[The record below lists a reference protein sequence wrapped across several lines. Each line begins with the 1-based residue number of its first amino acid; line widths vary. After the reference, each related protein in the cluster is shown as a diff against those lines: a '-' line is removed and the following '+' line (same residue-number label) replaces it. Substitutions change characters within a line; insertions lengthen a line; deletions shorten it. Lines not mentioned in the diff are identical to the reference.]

1 MKRVLITGA
10 NKGIGWA
17 LVARILESTDDS
29 FVLLGS
35 RDKQRGTVA
44 IERLLERDPSWSE
57 RLALLPLDVSDD
69 ESVAGAARWVE
80 EQLGGSPAPLYA
92 IVNNAGVGL
101 PASELEPVLQVN
113 TYGMRRVC
121 EQFLPLLEP
130 NAGRIV
136 NVTSAAGPNFVAT
149 CSPQRQKLLT
159 SAQVT
164 WPEIDAF
171 MQECLAVAGGAD
183 AFAEHGLGSGSAYG
197 ISKACANA
205 YTLCLARMHPELLIN
220 ACTPGF
226 IETDLTRPIA
236 AARGVSPAEMGM
248 KAPTEGTV
256 SPLFLLFG
264 SPEGSGHYYGSDAQR
279 SPLDRYRSPG
289 DPPYTGD

>member
-1 MKRVLITGA
+1 VKRVLITGA

-17 LVARILESTDDS
+17 LVSKVLESVGDA

-35 RDKQRGTVA
+35 RDPGRGEAAVQALVERNAAWADRVA
-44 IERLLERDPSWSE
+44 PLQ
-57 RLALLPLDVSDD
+57 LDVADD
-69 ESVAGAARWVE
+69 RSVSEAARAVAD
-80 EQLGGSPAPLYA
+80 QFGADPAPLYGV
-92 IVNNAGVGL
+92 VNNAGIGL
-101 PASELEPVLQVN
+101 PVSDLGPVLEVN
-113 TYGMRRVC
+113 IHGIRRVC
-121 EQFLPLLEP
+121 EHFIPLLEP
-130 NAGRIV
+130 AGGRIV
-136 NVTSAAGPNFVAT
+136 NVTSAAGPNFVAS
-149 CSPQRQKLLT
+149 CSAERRQEWIDPQVGWADIESLM
-159 SAQVT
+159 
-164 WPEIDAF
+164 E
-171 MQECLAVAGGAD
+171 ECLGVTGGSD
-183 AFAEHGLGSGSAYG
+183 AFAERGLGSGSSYG

-205 YTLCLARMHPELLIN
+205 YTLYLARTHPQLVVN

-248 KAPTEGTV
+248 KAPEKGTL

-264 SPEGSGHYYGSDAQR
+264 DPGSSGHYYGSDASR

>member
-1 MKRVLITGA
+1 MRRVLITGA

-17 LVARILESTDDS
+17 LAARMLETVPDA

-35 RDKQRGTVA
+35 RDLQRGEVA
-44 IERLLERDPSWSE
+44 IGRLIERDASWSD
-57 RLALLPLDVSDD
+57 RLALVSLDVSDD
-69 ESVAGAARWVE
+69 DSVRAAAQWVVE
-80 EQLGGSPAPLYA
+80 RFGSAPAPLYG

-101 PASELEPVLQVN
+101 PASDLEPVLQVN

-121 EQFLPLLEP
+121 EQFLPLLCP
-130 NAGRIV
+130 DGGRVV
-136 NVTSAAGPNFVAT
+136 NVTSAAGPNYVAT
-149 CSPQRQKLLT
+149 CSAERQGLLIND
-159 SAQVT
+159 QVT
-164 WPEIDAF
+164 WDEIEAF
-171 MQECLAVAGGAD
+171 MQECLAVSGGPD
-183 AFAEHGLGSGSAYG
+183 AFAGLGLGSGSSYG

-205 YTLCLARMHPELLIN
+205 YTLSLARSYPGLVVN

-236 AARGVSPAEMGM
+236 DARGLSPAEMGM
-248 KAPTEGTV
+248 KAPAAGTV

-264 SPEGSGHYYGSDAQR
+264 SPEGTGHYYGSDALR